1 MEKQILRTTP
11 HDRRSQTRQQ
21 TAARAESTQEELGN
35 SALVGFH
42 RGPALLPFTA
52 AARRQLRAALRRI
65 SENAAHL
72 QRWREGGFAE
82 GSADWII
89 GEGLDILARTGG
101 LPKYTEESGE
111 RTVVAGKYRRAS
123 GGMSAAATW

>member
-52 AARRQLRAALRRI
+52 ADSPGLVAQGGGRAARRHHGRFPATVAVRAA
-65 SENAAHL
+65 
-72 QRWREGGFAE
+72 
-82 GSADWII
+82 
-89 GEGLDILARTGG
+89 
-101 LPKYTEESGE
+101 
-111 RTVVAGKYRRAS
+111 
-123 GGMSAAATW
+123 MSR

>member
-35 SALVGFH
+35 SALAGFH

-52 AARRQLRAALRRI
+52 AAIRPAWLRRAAAVLHRDANRD
-65 SENAAHL
+65 SM
-72 QRWREGGFAE
+72 F
-82 GSADWII
+82 SF
-89 GEGLDILARTGG
+89 
-101 LPKYTEESGE
+101 
-111 RTVVAGKYRRAS
+111 
-123 GGMSAAATW
+123 